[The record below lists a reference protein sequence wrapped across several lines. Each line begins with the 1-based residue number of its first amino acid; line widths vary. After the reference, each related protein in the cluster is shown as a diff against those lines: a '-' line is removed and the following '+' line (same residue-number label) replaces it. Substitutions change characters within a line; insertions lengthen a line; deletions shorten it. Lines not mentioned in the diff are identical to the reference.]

1 MARMKFGLTTLA
13 LALCFASSAFA
24 QMAPVPPKF
33 SVPDINK
40 RATLL
45 VRPTVSDALLFGELD
60 GKSIVVKVIVDAS
73 GNVESATA
81 PVGFSVEARAA
92 AEQAARES
100 KFEPLVVKGK
110 AERYTGTIQYAF
122 AYEKMD
128 WWAFGTMLES
138 VHNFDNISVAPVA
151 EKLTVRWAEEKVKLA
166 EIDTYRDVNQR
177 IKAIAWTIGHFRSKL
192 TGRDQWL
199 FSTAVAVHNV
209 TFWPMAAE
217 RIERDAL
224 QSALTNIASFTK
236 NAPPEIPQEFI
247 DTLKHMSEYKV
258 DMAMDER
265 KLRQELVKL
274 SAGLRDYP
282 R

>member
-1 MARMKFGLTTLA
+1 METILKGLA
-13 LALCFASSAFA
+13 LVVCFAASASA
-24 QMAPVPPKF
+24 QKAPTPPKF

-40 RATLL
+40 RAMLL
-45 VRPTVSDALLFGELD
+45 VKPAVSDALLFEELD
-60 GKSIVVKVIVDAS
+60 GKTIVVKVVVDAA
-73 GNVESATA
+73 GDVESATA
-81 PVGFSVEARAA
+81 PIGFSEEARTA
-92 AEQAARES
+92 AELAARES

-110 AERYTGTIQYAF
+110 AERYTGTLQYSF
-122 AYEKMD
+122 AYDKMD

-177 IKAIAWTIGHFRSKL
+177 IKALAWTIGHFRSKL

-199 FSTAVAVHNV
+199 FSAAVAVRNV

-217 RIERDAL
+217 RIDRDAL
-224 QSALTNIASFTK
+224 RSALANINTYTN
-236 NAPPEIPQEFI
+236 NVPPEIPQEFVDI
-247 DTLKHMSEYKV
+247 LRQLSDYKV

-274 SAGLRDYP
+274 SVGLRNYP
-282 R
+282 K

>member
-1 MARMKFGLTTLA
+1 MISLSLS
-13 LALCFASSAFA
+13 LCVATAAIA
-24 QMAPVPPKF
+24 QKVPEPPKF
-33 SVPDINK
+33 GVPDINK
-40 RATLL
+40 RATRL
-45 VRPTVSDALLFGELD
+45 VKPSVSDALLFGELD
-60 GKSIVVKVIVDAS
+60 GTIVVKTVVDAS

-81 PVGFSVEARAA
+81 PLGFSEEARAA
-92 AEQAARES
+92 AEFAARES
-100 KFEPLVVKGK
+100 KFEPLIVKGK
-110 AERYTGTIQYAF
+110 AERYTGTLQYSF
-122 AYEKMD
+122 AYDKMD

-177 IKAIAWTIGHFRSKL
+177 IKALAWTIGHFRSKL

-199 FSTAVAVHNV
+199 FSTAVAVRNV

-224 QSALTNIASFTK
+224 QSALANLASFTK

-247 DTLKHMSEYKV
+247 DILTQMAEYKV

-274 SAGLRDYP
+274 SVGLRNYP